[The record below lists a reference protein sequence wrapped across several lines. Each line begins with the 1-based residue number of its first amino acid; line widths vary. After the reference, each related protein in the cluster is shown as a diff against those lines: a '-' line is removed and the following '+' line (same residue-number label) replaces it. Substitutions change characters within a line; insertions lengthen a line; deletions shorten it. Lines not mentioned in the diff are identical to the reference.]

1 MRDSKGQ
8 RINSLQGLR
17 AILFVLIFSFHTSMI
32 RNISE
37 SSIYLNFIKGGG
49 GTEAVAFF
57 FVLSGFVE
65 ALHQRKE
72 VPSIKKIR
80 RLCIA
85 KVKKFYGVHVFFLLA
100 VIPTMI
106 VSVVKAPLQAVGRM
120 IINLLLLQ
128 SWFPDEQIWLSYNS
142 VTWFISTLAFL
153 FLFIIP
159 MHRISDHLEQK
170 WPTGGFYC
178 GLLVIIWVLDFM
190 LAMLLLKRNASNI
203 KYYLYAFPPSRQFDY
218 VAGFKLG
225 RFFICHKKYVIGE
238 KSATFLEIVSL
249 IIIIGYLL
257 IFPYVSDY
265 FSRSMMYLP
274 GSVLVIYVFAIGKGK
289 VSRFFSSPFM
299 VAAGNNSLYY
309 MMSHQVVI
317 RYCSLIHKNLLKIN
331 VHSSE
336 LVWASVAFAVTL
348 ASRPIYEM
356 LCIKFRRL
364 HLDWKSMNH

>member
-203 KYYLYAFPPSRQFDY
+203 KYTY
-218 VAGFKLG
+218 
-225 RFFICHKKYVIGE
+225 
-238 KSATFLEIVSL
+238 
-249 IIIIGYLL
+249 
-257 IFPYVSDY
+257 
-265 FSRSMMYLP
+265 
-274 GSVLVIYVFAIGKGK
+274 
-289 VSRFFSSPFM
+289 
-299 VAAGNNSLYY
+299 
-309 MMSHQVVI
+309 
-317 RYCSLIHKNLLKIN
+317 
-331 VHSSE
+331 
-336 LVWASVAFAVTL
+336 
-348 ASRPIYEM
+348 
-356 LCIKFRRL
+356 
-364 HLDWKSMNH
+364 